1 MSLPTKLK
9 NLNLFNDGL
18 SYIGQVTE
26 VKLPTLT
33 RKMEE
38 YRAGGM
44 AGSIDIDLGQEKIE
58 LEWKCGGLMKQVLRQ
73 YGMVSHSGVPLRM
86 AAAYQREDTGEVDAV
101 EIVVRGR
108 HSEIDSGTG
117 KPGDDTEFS
126 VKTSVSY
133 YKLSINGRVEIEIDM
148 VGMVFIVDGKDLLA
162 DQRRAIGY

>member
-1 MSLPTKLK
+1 MALPSKLK

-26 VKLPTLT
+26 FKLPTLT

-44 AGSIDIDLGQEKIE
+44 AGPIDIDLGQEKIE
-58 LEWKCGGLMKQVLRQ
+58 AEWKCGGLMKQVLRQ
-73 YGMVSHSGVPLRM
+73 YGTVSHNGVQLRM
-86 AAAYQREDTGEVDAV
+86 AAAYQREDTGDVDAV
-101 EIVVRGR
+101 EIVLRGR

-126 VKTSVSY
+126 VKTSASY